1 MINGEATLEKVVEK
15 PQDTNRALVKVKE
28 GLHHVKVSRV
38 DATEVQRKIEGE
50 LFEKWHEGC
59 EV

>member
-1 MINGEATLEKVVEK
+1 MEKVVEK